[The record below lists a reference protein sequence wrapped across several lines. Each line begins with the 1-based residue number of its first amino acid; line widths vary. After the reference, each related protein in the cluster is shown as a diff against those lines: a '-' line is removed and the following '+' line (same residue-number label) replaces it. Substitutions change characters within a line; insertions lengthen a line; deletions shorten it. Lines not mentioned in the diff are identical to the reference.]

1 MNTTAIP
8 PNGAPVAQSTSDG
21 RLKRSV
27 ATRKKILQ
35 ALTALTYE
43 GFLSPTAE
51 QVAMRADVGLRT
63 VFRHFDD
70 MDSLY
75 REINTDLELKVQPL
89 LKMRLSGATWQERV
103 LQSIEIRSDFYESTA
118 AMYLAS
124 QVHRHESA
132 FLTQNLMDSARQ
144 QRDLLKRL
152 LPAAVAKNST
162 LLHALDL
169 VLSFET
175 WIRLR
180 REQGLA
186 LAQARDVVRLAVMA
200 LLAKVT

>member
-43 GFLSPTAE
+43 GVLSPTAE

-89 LKMRLSGATWQERV
+89 LKIRLSGSTWQERV

-144 QRDLLKRL
+144 QRDLLQRL

-162 LLHALDL
+162 LLNALDL

-186 LAQARDVVRLAVMA
+186 LAQARDVMRLAVMA
-200 LLAKVT
+200 LLA

>member
-1 MNTTAIP
+1 MNTTAIRL
-8 PNGAPVAQSTSDG
+8 NGSPVAPATNDG

-89 LKMRLSGATWQERV
+89 LKTRLGGATWQERV

-144 QRDLLKRL
+144 QRDLLQRL

-162 LLHALDL
+162 LLNALDL

-186 LAQARDVVRLAVMA
+186 LAQARDVVRLAVKA
-200 LLAKVT
+200 LLA

>member
-8 PNGAPVAQSTSDG
+8 PKGAPVAQSTNDG

-43 GFLSPTAE
+43 GVLSPTAE

-89 LKMRLSGATWQERV
+89 LKIRLSGSTWQERV

-124 QVHRHESA
+124 QVHRHESD

-144 QRDLLKRL
+144 QRDLLQRL

-162 LLHALDL
+162 LLNALDL

-186 LAQARDVVRLAVMA
+186 LAQARDVVRLAVKA
-200 LLAKVT
+200 LLA

>member
-43 GFLSPTAE
+43 GVLSPTAE

-75 REINTDLELKVQPL
+75 R
-89 LKMRLSGATWQERV
+89 
-103 LQSIEIRSDFYESTA
+103 
-118 AMYLAS
+118 
-124 QVHRHESA
+124 
-132 FLTQNLMDSARQ
+132 
-144 QRDLLKRL
+144 
-152 LPAAVAKNST
+152 
-162 LLHALDL
+162 
-169 VLSFET
+169 
-175 WIRLR
+175 
-180 REQGLA
+180 
-186 LAQARDVVRLAVMA
+186 
-200 LLAKVT
+200 

>member
-89 LKMRLSGATWQERV
+89 LKIRLSGSTWQERV

-124 QVHRHESA
+124 QVHRHESD

-144 QRDLLKRL
+144 QRDLLQRL

-162 LLHALDL
+162 LLNALDL

-186 LAQARDVVRLAVMA
+186 LAQARDVMRLAVMA

>member
-1 MNTTAIP
+1 MNTTAIRL
-8 PNGAPVAQSTSDG
+8 NGSPVAPATNDG

-43 GFLSPTAE
+43 GVLSPTAE

-89 LKMRLSGATWQERV
+89 LKIRLSGSTWQERV

-124 QVHRHESA
+124 QVHRHESD

-144 QRDLLKRL
+144 QRDLLQRL

-162 LLHALDL
+162 LLNALDL

-186 LAQARDVVRLAVMA
+186 LAQARDVVRLAVKA
-200 LLAKVT
+200 LLA

>member
-89 LKMRLSGATWQERV
+89 LKIRLSGSTWQERV

-124 QVHRHESA
+124 QVHRHESD

-144 QRDLLKRL
+144 QRDLLQRL

-162 LLHALDL
+162 LLNALDL

-186 LAQARDVVRLAVMA
+186 LAQARDVMRLAVMA
-200 LLAKVT
+200 LLA

>member
-1 MNTTAIP
+1 MNTTAIRL
-8 PNGAPVAQSTSDG
+8 NGSPVAPATNDG

-89 LKMRLSGATWQERV
+89 LKTRLGGATWQERV

-124 QVHRHESA
+124 QVHRHESD

-144 QRDLLKRL
+144 QRDLLQRL

-162 LLHALDL
+162 LLNALDL

-186 LAQARDVVRLAVMA
+186 LAQARDVVRLAVKA
-200 LLAKVT
+200 LLA

>member
-43 GFLSPTAE
+43 GVLSPTAE

-75 REINTDLELKVQPL
+75 REINSDLELKVQPL
-89 LKMRLSGATWQERV
+89 LKIRLSGSTWQERV

-144 QRDLLKRL
+144 QRDLLQRL

-162 LLHALDL
+162 LLNALDL

-186 LAQARDVVRLAVMA
+186 LAQARDVMRLAVMA
-200 LLAKVT
+200 LLA

>member
-43 GFLSPTAE
+43 GVLSPTAE

-89 LKMRLSGATWQERV
+89 LKIRLSGSTWQERV

-144 QRDLLKRL
+144 QRDLLQRL

-162 LLHALDL
+162 LLNALDL

-186 LAQARDVVRLAVMA
+186 LAQARDVVRLAVKA
-200 LLAKVT
+200 LLA

>member
-43 GFLSPTAE
+43 GVLSPTAE

-89 LKMRLSGATWQERV
+89 LKTRLGGATWQERV

-144 QRDLLKRL
+144 QRDLLQRL

-162 LLHALDL
+162 LLNALDL

-180 REQGLA
+180 RCS
-186 LAQARDVVRLAVMA
+186 
-200 LLAKVT
+200 

>member
-43 GFLSPTAE
+43 GVLSPTAE

-89 LKMRLSGATWQERV
+89 LKIRLSGSTWQERV

-124 QVHRHESA
+124 QVHRHESD

-144 QRDLLKRL
+144 QRDLLQRL

-162 LLHALDL
+162 LLNALDL

-186 LAQARDVVRLAVMA
+186 LAQARDVMRLAVMA
-200 LLAKVT
+200 LLA

>member
-43 GFLSPTAE
+43 GVLSPTAE

-89 LKMRLSGATWQERV
+89 LKIRLSGSTWQERV

-144 QRDLLKRL
+144 QRDLLQRL

-162 LLHALDL
+162 LLNALDL

>member
-43 GFLSPTAE
+43 GVLSPTAE

-89 LKMRLSGATWQERV
+89 LKIRLSGSTWQERV

-132 FLTQNLMDSARQ
+132 FLTLNLMDSARQ
-144 QRDLLKRL
+144 QRDLLQRL

-162 LLHALDL
+162 LLNALDL

-186 LAQARDVVRLAVMA
+186 LAQARDVMRLAVMA
-200 LLAKVT
+200 LLA

>member
-43 GFLSPTAE
+43 GVLSPTAE

-89 LKMRLSGATWQERV
+89 LKIRLSGSTWQERV

-124 QVHRHESA
+124 QVHRHESD

-144 QRDLLKRL
+144 QRDLLQRL

-162 LLHALDL
+162 LLNALDL

-200 LLAKVT
+200 LLA

>member
-89 LKMRLSGATWQERV
+89 LKIRLSGSTWQERV

-124 QVHRHESA
+124 QVHRHESD

-144 QRDLLKRL
+144 QRDLLQRL

-162 LLHALDL
+162 LLNALDL

-200 LLAKVT
+200 LLA

>member
-89 LKMRLSGATWQERV
+89 LKTRLGGATWQERV
-103 LQSIEIRSDFYESTA
+103 LQSIEIRSDFYESYA

-124 QVHRHESA
+124 QVHRHESD

-144 QRDLLKRL
+144 QRDLLQRL

-162 LLHALDL
+162 LLNALDL

-186 LAQARDVVRLAVMA
+186 LAQARDVVRLAVKA
-200 LLAKVT
+200 LLA

>member
-43 GFLSPTAE
+43 GVLSPTAE

-89 LKMRLSGATWQERV
+89 LKIRLSGSTWQERV

-124 QVHRHESA
+124 QVHRHESD

-144 QRDLLKRL
+144 QRDLLQRL

-162 LLHALDL
+162 LLNALDL

-186 LAQARDVVRLAVMA
+186 LAQARDVVRLAVKA
-200 LLAKVT
+200 LLA

>member
-1 MNTTAIP
+1 MNTTAIRL
-8 PNGAPVAQSTSDG
+8 NGSPVAPATNDG

-43 GFLSPTAE
+43 GVLSPTAE

-89 LKMRLSGATWQERV
+89 LKIRLSGSTWQERV

-124 QVHRHESA
+124 QVHRHESD

-144 QRDLLKRL
+144 QRDLLQRL

-162 LLHALDL
+162 LLNALDL

-200 LLAKVT
+200 LLA

>member
-43 GFLSPTAE
+43 GVLSPTAE

-89 LKMRLSGATWQERV
+89 LKIRLSGSTWQERV

-144 QRDLLKRL
+144 QRDLLQRL

-162 LLHALDL
+162 LLNALDL

-186 LAQARDVVRLAVMA
+186 LAHARDVMRLAVMA
-200 LLAKVT
+200 LLA